1 MSLKSINPAT
11 GKIIDE
17 YQKYSDNY
25 VSSLVDD
32 VSNDFLIWKD
42 ISFDSRKNILFLIAK
57 KLKSDIE
64 IHSSMISN
72 EMGKPIVESRAEI
85 LKCIWV
91 IEYYAE
97 KAENFLEKEIIDS
110 DYAESYVQYDPLGVI
125 FGIMPWNF
133 PYWQV
138 FRFIA
143 PSLMAGNVCILK
155 HASNVSG
162 CALLIEKLVNE
173 CSPYPNIFKTL
184 LISSSQ
190 VANVISNNKVKAVT
204 LTGSE
209 YAGSQVAMKAGK
221 EIKKTV
227 LELGGSDS
235 FIVLDDADVELAA
248 KTAVIARFLNTG
260 QSCIAA
266 KRFFIHNKVY
276 DSFINK
282 VKNIITSLKV
292 GDPLLDETQIGPL
305 AKPEFVDEIHELV
318 EASIKKGARCLL
330 GGKKKDSYYYP
341 TLLVDVDES
350 MDVFNCETFGPVFC
364 VTKINNSK
372 EAIKLAN
379 NSEYGLGGSVWTSDI
394 EKGKEIASKIETGA
408 VFINDMTKSDPRLPF
423 GGVKKSGYGI
433 ELSKYGI
440 REFVNMKTVAIN
452 NY

>member
-11 GKIIDE
+11 GEIINE

-25 VSSLVDD
+25 VCSIIDD
-32 VSNDFLIWKD
+32 VSNDFLIWKN
-42 ISFDSRKNILFLIAK
+42 ISFDDRKNILISIGE

-64 IHSSMISN
+64 IHSKMISI
-72 EMGKPIVESRAEI
+72 EMGKPIMESRAEV

-97 KAENFLEKEIIDS
+97 NAKKFLEKEIIKS
-110 DYAESYVQYDPLGVI
+110 NYAESYVQYDPLGII
-125 FGIMPWNF
+125 FGVMPWNF

-162 CALLIEKLVNE
+162 CALLIEKLVNN
-173 CSPYPNIFKTL
+173 CSPYSNIFKTL

-190 VANVISNNKVKAVT
+190 VANVISHNKVKAVT

-209 YAGSQVAMKAGK
+209 YAGSQVAMKAGE

-235 FIVLDDADVELAA
+235 YIVLDDADIELAA

-266 KRFFIHNKVY
+266 KRFFVHDKVY
-276 DSFINK
+276 DTFIAK
-282 VKNIITSLKV
+282 VRNIITSLKM

-305 AKPEFVDEIHELV
+305 AKPEFADEIHELV
-318 EASIKKGARCLL
+318 KASIKKGARCLL

-364 VTKINNSK
+364 VIKINNSK